1 MNKIKETNL
10 TFGSLSNRKTTTR
23 IILHHSAS
31 TSGDAKTFHVWHKNN
46 GWAGIGYHFVIL
58 KDGTIERG
66 RPIDTIGAH
75 AQGSNSNSIGIC
87 CVGNF
92 QGNSKPTKKQYNS
105 MIELCKTLVSM
116 YPTITDI
123 IGHRD
128 VCATACPG
136 NLDVQKVKSESIHIG
151 HVAPNKFLTYGAKCN
166 EVKQLQLSLNHVLKG
181 NLEIDGIYGS
191 LTRKAVMDFQLKY
204 MGALEVDG
212 IYGQKTCKALS
223 KALCNR

>member
-1 MNKIKETNL
+1 MIKIKETNL
-10 TFGSLSNRKTTTR
+10 TFGSLSKRKTTTR

-31 TSGDAKTFHVWHKNN
+31 HSGDAKTFHTWHKNN

-75 AQGSNSNSIGIC
+75 AQGYNSNSIGIC

-92 QGNSKPTKKQYNS
+92 QGNSKPTTKQYKS

-128 VCATACPG
+128 VCATACPC
-136 NLDVQKVKSESIHIG
+136 NLDVQKVKSASIHIG
-151 HVAPNKFLTYGAKCN
+151 HIAPNKFLTYGAKCN
-166 EVKQLQLSLNHVLKG
+166 EVKQLQLSLNHILNCKLVV
-181 NLEIDGIYGS
+181 DGIYGYN
-191 LTRKAVMDFQLKY
+191 TKKAVMDFQSKY
-204 MGALEVDG
+204 MGKLEVDG
-212 IYGQKTCKALS
+212 IYGKKTYNALS
-223 KALCNR
+223 KVLKN

>member
-1 MNKIKETNL
+1 MIKIKETNL
-10 TFGSLSNRKTTTR
+10 SFGSLSKRKTTTR

-31 TSGDAKTFHVWHKNN
+31 NSGDAKTFHAWHKNN

-116 YPTITDI
+116 YPAITDI

-136 NLDVQKVKSESIHIG
+136 NLDVQKIKSASIHIG
-151 HVAPNKFLTYGAKCN
+151 HVSPNKFLTYGAKCN
-166 EVKQLQLSLNHVLKG
+166 EVKQLQLSLNHILNS
-181 NLEIDGIYGS
+181 NLVVDGIYGYN
-191 LTRKAVMDFQLKY
+191 TKKAVMDFQRKY
-204 MGALEVDG
+204 MGFLEVDG